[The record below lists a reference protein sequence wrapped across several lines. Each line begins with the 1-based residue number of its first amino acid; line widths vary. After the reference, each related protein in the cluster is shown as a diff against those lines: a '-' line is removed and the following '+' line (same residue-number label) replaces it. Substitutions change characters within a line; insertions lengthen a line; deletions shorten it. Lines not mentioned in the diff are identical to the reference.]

1 MTVRAKDGYLR
12 LQMALAVVQAIT
24 ASLIYLRGRCSISEA
39 DRRAFTLSPPPLS
52 NEARKTALQEPDRQQ
67 HFYGCFC
74 FLRGHNSMLS
84 RGANH
89 SGWITHFCP
98 RLLIQEELRNT
109 VHFKRTLGL
118 PRRISY
124 EQKHDVVA
132 LNRKKNARSICT
144 RR

>member
-1 MTVRAKDGYLR
+1 MV
-12 LQMALAVVQAIT
+12 
-24 ASLIYLRGRCSISEA
+24 IYDFRWQSRSSK
-39 DRRAFTLSPPPLS
+39 LSPPHSSIRGAVAVFQRPTDVLSPLL
-52 NEARKTALQEPDRQQ
+52 RRRCQTRRGKTVLQEPDRRQ

-98 RLLIQEELRNT
+98 RLLIQEELRIT

-118 PRRISY
+118 PCRISY